1 MPYKTNELLYIMNK
15 KKKIYVIINPVSGTS
30 SKQGLPTKIAQAL
43 DPHKFDVHIF
53 ITGYAGHG
61 SEIASQAIKDKV
73 DYVIAA
79 GGDGTVNE
87 VARTLIGS
95 DIALGII
102 PMGSGNGLG
111 RELNIPTD
119 AKKALAVI
127 MEENVVSIDYGKAN
141 GHIFFCTCGVGFD
154 AVVAEKV
161 SGKKSRGSLM
171 YVKNMFESFIEQKS
185 ETYEIIC
192 PEGTIKDKAFVVTCA
207 NASQYGYNAH
217 IAPHA
222 DIQDGLM
229 NISILKPLTIL
240 DVPQT
245 TVQLFT
251 RNLDDNK
258 KMIELL
264 TKEAT
269 IKREKEGIMHI
280 DGDPIQM
287 GKEIHVIIIPKGLSV
302 LVPKNPPKKHPLD
315 PQEIILNILR
325 SISK

>member
-1 MPYKTNELLYIMNK
+1 MTTTKKT
-15 KKKIYVIINPVSGTS
+15 IYVIINPVSGTS
-30 SKQGLPTKIAQAL
+30 SKQDLPIKIAKKL
-43 DPHKFDVHIF
+43 DPNRFNVHIF

-61 SEIASQAIKDKV
+61 SEIAQLAIKDKA
-73 DYVIAA
+73 DYVIAV

-87 VARTLIGS
+87 VARTLINT
-95 DIALGII
+95 DITLGII

-111 RELNIPTD
+111 RDLNIPTD
-119 AKKALAVI
+119 AQKALDVI
-127 MEENVVSIDYGKAN
+127 LEENVAEIDYGIAN

-154 AVVAEKV
+154 AVIAEKV

-171 YVKNMFESFIEQKS
+171 YVKNMFETFFQQKP
-185 ETYEIIC
+185 ETYEIIL
-192 PEGTIKDKAFVVTCA
+192 PEGTIRDKAFIVTCA

-222 DIQDGLM
+222 NMQDGLM
-229 NISILKPLTIL
+229 NIAIIKPLTIL

-258 KMIELL
+258 NMIELM
-264 TKEAT
+264 TQKVT
-269 IKREKEGIMHI
+269 IVREKEGVMHI
-280 DGDPIQM
+280 DGDPIQT
-287 GKEIHVIIIPKGLSV
+287 GKEIQVEIIPKGLKI
-302 LVPKNPPKKHPLD
+302 LIPKDIPKKNPLD

-325 SISK
+325 SF

>member
-1 MPYKTNELLYIMNK
+1 MIDK

-30 SKQGLPTKIAQAL
+30 SKQNLPRIIAAAL
-43 DPHKFDVHIF
+43 DQHLFDVHIF

-61 SEIASQAIKDKV
+61 SEIAAQAIGDKV
-73 DYVIAA
+73 DYVIAV

-87 VARTLIGS
+87 VARTLVGS
-95 DIALGII
+95 DIILGII

-127 MEENVVSIDYGKAN
+127 MEENVVNIDYGKAN

-171 YVKNMFESFIEQKS
+171 YFKNMLETFIQQKP

-229 NISILKPLTIL
+229 NIAILKPLSIL
-240 DVPQT
+240 EVPQT
-245 TVQLFT
+245 TLQLFT
-251 RNLDDNK
+251 RNIDDNK

-269 IKREKEGIMHI
+269 IIREKEGVMHI

-287 GKEIHVIIIPKGLSV
+287 GREINVKIIPKGLKV
-302 LVPKNPPKKHPLD
+302 LVPKNPPKKNPLD
-315 PQEIILNILR
+315 PQEIILNIL
-325 SISK
+325 SSL

>member
-1 MPYKTNELLYIMNK
+1 MSITK
-15 KKKIYVIINPVSGTS
+15 KKVYVIINPVSGTS
-30 SKQGLPTKIAQAL
+30 SKQDLPTKIAKKL
-43 DPHKFDVHIF
+43 DPKKFNVHIF

-61 SEIASQAIKDKV
+61 SEIAMLAIEDKA
-73 DYVIAA
+73 DYVIAV

-87 VARTLIGS
+87 VARTLIHS
-95 DIALGII
+95 DTVLGII

-111 RELNIPTD
+111 RELNISTD
-119 AKKALAVI
+119 AKKALDI
-127 MEENVVSIDYGKAN
+127 ILEENIAEIDYGKAN

-154 AVVAEKV
+154 AAIAEKV
-161 SGKKSRGSLM
+161 SGKKNRGSLM
-171 YVKNMFESFIEQKS
+171 YVKNMFETFFQQKP
-185 ETYEIIC
+185 ETYEIIL
-192 PEGTIKDKAFVVTCA
+192 PEGTIKDKAFIVTCA

-222 DIQDGLM
+222 NIQDGLM
-229 NISILKPLTIL
+229 NIAIVKPLSIL

-258 KMIELL
+258 NMIEIM

-269 IKREKEGIMHI
+269 IIREKEGVMHI
-280 DGDPIQM
+280 DGDPIQT
-287 GKEIHVIIIPKGLSV
+287 GKEIHVEIIQKGLKILRPKHIPK
-302 LVPKNPPKKHPLD
+302 KNPLD

-325 SISK
+325 AF